1 VVRDIDLVM
10 SAVDTTSTTANTGT
24 YLPVT
29 ATIVNSGGSSTDT
42 YTYVGIYLSTDPVIT
57 TDDTLLTNQYIGGLG
72 AGAQQNISRNAMI
85 PASLAAGTYYLGV
98 IADYTG
104 LQDESNEVN
113 NTLAGTSINVVQ

>member
-1 VVRDIDLVM
+1 
-10 SAVDTTSTTANTGT
+10 
-24 YLPVT
+24 
-29 ATIVNSGGSSTDT
+29 
-42 YTYVGIYLSTDPVIT
+42 
-57 TDDTLLTNQYIGGLG
+57 LTNQYIGGLG